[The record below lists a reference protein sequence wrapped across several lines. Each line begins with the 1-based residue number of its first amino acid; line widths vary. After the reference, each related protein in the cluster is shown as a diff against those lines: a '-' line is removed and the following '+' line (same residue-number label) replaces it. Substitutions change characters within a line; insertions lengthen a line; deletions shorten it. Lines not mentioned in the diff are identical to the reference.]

1 MTTYKGEIK
10 AKVIEVRF
18 AQSGLVSYVT
28 KRTGDTVSKGNVL
41 ASLDKKIL
49 QQQLDSELLDYEKVR
64 ADFDAYGIKT
74 GEPIDD
80 LGRFS
85 KKQKQASL
93 DLSVKSVELAKAR
106 LDQVNLFSPVSGVV
120 IDDSNIVAGVYVSPA
135 SSPFKILE
143 TSSFYFEFEIDQ
155 VDLVKFKQ
163 EVEME
168 ISLKSLEEKYNGKTK
183 AILPYSGK
191 KAGSFNVVVALEK
204 IEGLMMGMIGTA
216 LIKSKD
222 SF

>member
-10 AKVIEVRF
+10 ARVVEVRF
-18 AQSGLVSYVT
+18 AQSGLVSYVA
-28 KRTGDTVSKGNVL
+28 KRTGDMVSKGNVL

-74 GEPIDD
+74 GEPTDD

-85 KKQKQASL
+85 KKQKQADL
-93 DLSVKSVELAKAR
+93 DLSVKSVELAKAK

-120 IDDSNIVAGVYVSPA
+120 IDDSNIVSGVYVSPA
-135 SSPFKILE
+135 SSPFKIIE

-155 VDLVKFKQ
+155 EDLEKFK
-163 EVEME
+163 EPIDME
-168 ISLKSLEEKYNGKTK
+168 ITLKPLEGKYWGKTK
-183 AILPYSGK
+183 MILPYSGK

-204 IEGLMMGMIGTA
+204 TDGLMMGMVGTA
-216 LIKSKD
+216 LIKVKD
-222 SF
+222 NS

>member
-1 MTTYKGEIK
+1 MADTYQGEIK
-10 AKVIEVRF
+10 GKIVEVRF
-18 AQSGLVSYVT
+18 AISGLVSYVA
-28 KRTGDTVSKGNVL
+28 KRGGDLVSKGNVL

-49 QQQLDSELLDYEKVR
+49 QQQLDCELLDYEKVR
-64 ADFDAYGIKT
+64 ADFDAYGLKV
-74 GEPIDD
+74 GEPSDD
-80 LGRFS
+80 IGRFS

-120 IDDSNIVAGVYVSPA
+120 IDDSNMVAGLYVSPA

-155 VDLVKFKQ
+155 ADLVKFKQ
-163 EVEME
+163 EVGME
-168 ISLKSLEEKYNGKTK
+168 ITLQPFEEKYLGKTK
-183 AILPYSGK
+183 AILPYCGK

-204 IEGLMMGMIGTA
+204 TEGLMMGMIGTA
-216 LIKSKD
+216 LIKV
-222 SF
+222 